1 MDIRELK
8 NYIYEEKYVEQLLN
22 AIGCHHIKYHTTGA
36 YWTCANATGDNN
48 NAIVLYNN
56 DPLICINYTRQ
67 MVHDK
72 RVTDIIDLISYT
84 KNLSLID
91 SLKYICNVIGIS
103 YYYDFNDGVPECFK
117 ILDMI
122 ENMNN
127 NFQDKEDL
135 PISPISDNI
144 LDYYYPYVNDIFL
157 EDNIDYNTQKE
168 FEVGFDPESNRYTI
182 PIRSEIG
189 DLIGVKG
196 RFFYKDVPAGESKY
210 VYLEPCPKSKIL
222 YGLYKT
228 LSFIKTKRVVY
239 ICESEKAVMQCW
251 SMGYKNAVSTGG
263 KNISDTQVNILVRL
277 GAQIIFAFD
286 KDVSKFEIEEIAN
299 KFPDGVSIYYIYD
312 ENNILNE
319 KESPSD
325 NSNKWEYLVKNC
337 IYKVK

>member
-8 NYIYEEKYVEQLLN
+8 NYIYEEKYVEQLLT
-22 AIGCHHIKYHTTGA
+22 AIGCHHIKYHSSGA

-48 NAIVLYNN
+48 NAIVLYNS

-67 MVHDK
+67 MIQDK
-72 RVTDIIDLISYT
+72 RATDIIDLICYT
-84 KNLSLID
+84 KDLSLVD
-91 SLKYICNVIGIS
+91 CLKYICNEIGIS
-103 YYYDFNDGVPECFK
+103 YYYDFNEDIPECFK

-122 ENMNN
+122 DNMNIN
-127 NFQDKEDL
+127 YQNEDEIPL
-135 PISPISDNI
+135 NSISNSI
-144 LDYYYPYVNDIFL
+144 LNYYCPYVNDVFSN
-157 EDNIDYNTQKE
+157 DNIDYNTQKE

-196 RFFYKDVPAGESKY
+196 RFFYKDVPVGENKY
-210 VYLEPCPKSKIL
+210 IYLEPCPKSKIL

-228 LSFIKTKRVVY
+228 LPFIKNKGVVY

-251 SMGYKNAVSTGG
+251 SMGYKNVVATGG
-263 KNISDTQVNILVRL
+263 KNISSSQINVLIRL

-286 KDVSKFEIEEIAN
+286 KDVNKFEIEEIAN
-299 KFPDGVSIYYIYD
+299 KFPDGVPVYYLYD
-312 ENNILNE
+312 ENNILDD

-325 NSNKWEYLVKNC
+325 NPIKWEYLVKNC